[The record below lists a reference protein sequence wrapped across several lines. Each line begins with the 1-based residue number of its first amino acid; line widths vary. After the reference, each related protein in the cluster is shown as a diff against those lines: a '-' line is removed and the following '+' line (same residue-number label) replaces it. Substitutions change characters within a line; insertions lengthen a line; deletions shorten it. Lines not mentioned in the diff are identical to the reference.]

1 MSILAAREVFGV
13 KTMKAAITAHLNFSS
28 LGKFTGARSAWTP
41 QTIEKTQ
48 RAFLRLL
55 SGHLLN
61 VYLMAQNLSHSSVGV
76 NRYLY
81 MDSVA
86 RKAAQGGRQGHFS
99 RRKGFR
105 CKT

>member
-1 MSILAAREVFGV
+1 
-13 KTMKAAITAHLNFSS
+13 MKAAITAHLKFSS

-86 RKAAQGGRQGHFS
+86 RKAAGKVTLAAGKAFVAKLDRS
-99 RRKGFR
+99 DVLDVVA
-105 CKT
+105 T